1 MKTYENY
8 MTWLLL
14 SSTLC
19 LTQDLLTQQ
28 KCGSWHQLK
37 ARCYS
42 NSTNVLVGF
51 SQLLFYLFGGCCHS
65 ISQPWSAS
73 TVLSKLQ
80 VVPALTVFHNRKP
93 SFCFLSLRQVLP
105 PRLFVVFRPHC
116 KWNQRFLASLVW
128 KRDLQGI
135 SRDHF
140 FSPGALIQAF
150 YGGSPTS
157 IKDLHGPP
165 WFSLIWLWV
174 FDSVRKSV
182 VSIDSSHLFSFYGRN
197 WRNTGC
203 KVSFEA
209 ISCDSFRVVRTH
221 STLLCAPS
229 KKPMLWSTTWWK
241 KASKHEKRRWAV
253 DLLPQLFELFFLD
266 ATQWIQNST
275 MILKLS

>member
-8 MTWLLL
+8 ITWLLL
-14 SSTLC
+14 SSTKC

-128 KRDLQGI
+128 KRDLQGM
-135 SRDHF
+135 SRDHVWSWS
-140 FSPGALIQAF
+140 FSCPFISLSFLWASKPWGHCLRHSGLNSRVLQCMQCMTAAWLCLKQRKF
-150 YGGSPTS
+150 DTTS
-157 IKDLHGPP
+157 ITPDLERIWKNEAHHIHT
-165 WFSLIWLWV
+165 SLQL
-174 FDSVRKSV
+174 
-182 VSIDSSHLFSFYGRN
+182 SHQKGIIKCR
-197 WRNTGC
+197 
-203 KVSFEA
+203 
-209 ISCDSFRVVRTH
+209 
-221 STLLCAPS
+221 CA
-229 KKPMLWSTTWWK
+229 T
-241 KASKHEKRRWAV
+241 
-253 DLLPQLFELFFLD
+253 
-266 ATQWIQNST
+266 
-275 MILKLS
+275 

>member
-1 MKTYENY
+1 MCI
-8 MTWLLL
+8 LLVL
-14 SSTLC
+14 GCWFGILGDLLC
-19 LTQDLLTQQ
+19 LRSVWSLRKQHSCRAFASLQ
-28 KCGSWHQLK
+28 
-37 ARCYS
+37 ARW
-42 NSTNVLVGF
+42 
-51 SQLLFYLFGGCCHS
+51 SQRAKIPHKRR
-65 ISQPWSAS
+65 QER
-73 TVLSKLQ
+73 TVFLKLQ
-80 VVPALTVFHNRKP
+80 VLLGITCPTVSIYPENINTHIQQSRN
-93 SFCFLSLRQVLP
+93 
-105 PRLFVVFRPHC
+105 LFV
-116 KWNQRFLASLVW
+116 
-128 KRDLQGI
+128 QGI